1 MKTLFFFILAGFSAS
16 LANAGALDELPGAAD
31 IPAVTAVPAPTAVVM
46 PLAADLKNAVPACL
60 ETLKGDQSRSCVI
73 VTQKTTV
80 CADGKKIDTG
90 RVTRKDVKAGRYD
103 PSELGQYKDADL
115 REWSEYQKKLG
126 KDGKWGDGSH
136 QNMLAT
142 GPANPLRTAYVV
154 LPNRAW
160 LGRTVTVCAAATGL
174 CTEAQALEVGPKT
187 TFSDHSEVSVRTL
200 MNLGLDANPDN
211 GTHEGEITFTF
222 H

>member
-1 MKTLFFFILAGFSAS
+1 MRTLCFFILAGLSAS
-16 LANAGALDELPGAAD
+16 IASAGAFEELPDAGEL
-31 IPAVTAVPAPTAVVM
+31 PAVSAVPAPTAVEM
-46 PLAADLKNAVPACL
+46 PSVGGLKNAVPACL
-60 ETLKGDQSRSCVI
+60 ETMKGDRSGTCVI

-80 CADGKKIDTG
+80 CADGKKINTG
-90 RVTRKDVKAGRYD
+90 RVTEKDVKAGKYD
-103 PSELGQYKDADL
+103 RSELGKYKDADL
-115 REWSEYQKKLG
+115 RAWSEYQKKLG

-136 QNMLAT
+136 QNILAT
-142 GPANPLRTAYVV
+142 GQVNPLQTAYVV

-187 TFSDHSEVSVRTL
+187 TFVDHSEVSVRTL
-200 MNLGLDANPDN
+200 MDLGLDANPNN
-211 GTHEGEITFTF
+211 GTHNGEITFTF